1 MHLLNI
7 LMKNKL
13 RSLLFVTLAEK
24 LALDDNITNGHN
36 VITQSLSVEDPIEKP
51 LEEPV
56 KE

>member
-1 MHLLNI
+1 MNLLNI
-7 LMKNKL
+7 LLKKKL
-13 RSLLFVTLAEK
+13 RSLLFVTPAEK
-24 LALDDNITNGHN
+24 STLNITNGQN